1 MKAMKKQKRII
12 QILTGMF
19 LVAFLGL
26 ISTYVLQ
33 PPLLE
38 KDIPFSLLPRANSF
52 QDLPADLPQ
61 YLFDENYV
69 LTLKYPQKVWPR
81 EEAQISMTIVR
92 SAWQGFQSQ
101 PITDQH
107 QYYYEVK
114 LSLNSAEYM
123 SGDTILEPFRQ
134 SQKAFFNWKF
144 LPLVDGAM
152 DGNLWVYFHIIN
164 PSTTDDW
171 QLTRFSLP
179 IRVQVIDFLGF
190 SRNNLRV
197 SLIILSVLLALMLIT
212 SYYLSRKSRQR
223 AE

>member
-19 LVAFLGL
+19 LVVFLGL
-26 ISTYVLQ
+26 ISTYVLP
-33 PPLLE
+33 PPLVE
-38 KDIPFSLLPRANSF
+38 KDLPFSLLPRAGSF
-52 QDLPADLPQ
+52 QGLPADLPQ
-61 YLFDENYV
+61 YLFNENYV

-81 EEAQISMTIVR
+81 EEAQISMTINR
-92 SAWQGFQSQ
+92 SAQQDFLSQ
-101 PITDQH
+101 PIADQH

-144 LPLVDGAM
+144 LPLVDGDM
-152 DGNLWVYFHIIN
+152 DGNLWVYFHIID
-164 PSTTDDW
+164 PSTTEDW

-179 IRVQVIDFLGF
+179 IHIQVIDFLGF

-197 SLIILSVLLALMLIT
+197 SLIILSLLLALMNII
-212 SYYLSRKSRQR
+212 SFYLFRKSSKRTK
-223 AE
+223 